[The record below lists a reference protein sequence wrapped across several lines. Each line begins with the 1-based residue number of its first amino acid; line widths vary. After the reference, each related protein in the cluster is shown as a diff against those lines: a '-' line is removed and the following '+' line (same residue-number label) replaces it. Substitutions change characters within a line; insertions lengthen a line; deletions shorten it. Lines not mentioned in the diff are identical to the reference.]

1 MNVDEFLEKLRA
13 VIDSPLFKAV
23 DSEIV
28 VDDGMFYYHI
38 TDIRPQGRRIVLV
51 TEIES
56 APPKTHGGG
65 GAARNALS

>member
-1 MNVDEFLEKLRA
+1 MTVDDFLEKLRA
-13 VIDSPLFKAV
+13 VIDSPLFTAT
-23 DSEIV
+23 DSEVV
-28 VDDGMFYYHI
+28 VDDGMFFYHI
-38 TDIRPQGRRIVLV
+38 TDVKPEGSRIVLV